1 VKFLL
6 DAQLPLRLSQ
16 VFTQR
21 GHEVIHTR
29 WLPLENRTSDDT
41 LRRLADREAR
51 VLVTKDADF
60 VVSHLLTASPALLL
74 HVTTGN
80 ISNSALASLI
90 SSHIEAIESAFESGS
105 YVELTSTHLIVHS
118 GSPPATSS

>member
-6 DAQLPLRLSQ
+6 DAQLPLRLSK

-21 GHEVIHTR
+21 GHEVVHTR

-41 LRRLADREAR
+41 LRRLADSENR
-51 VLVTKDADF
+51 VLITKDADF
-60 VVSHLLTASPALLL
+60 VVSHLLSASPAMLL

-90 SSHIEAIESAFESGS
+90 SAHIEAIESAFESAS
-105 YVELTSTHLIVHS
+105 YVELTATHLIVHS
-118 GSPPATSS
+118 GSPSAAA